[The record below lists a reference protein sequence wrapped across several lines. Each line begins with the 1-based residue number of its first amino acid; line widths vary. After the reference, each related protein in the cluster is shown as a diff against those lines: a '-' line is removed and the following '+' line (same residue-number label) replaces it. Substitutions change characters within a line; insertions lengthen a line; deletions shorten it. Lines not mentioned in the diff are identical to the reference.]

1 MDDRFIL
8 FGLHEI
14 NGIGPKSI
22 QSIVNQVPQLQELL
36 TFNSLQTDS
45 PGLTPYG
52 LPVALIRLIKENL
65 SERFINNR
73 MDACRAAGVDF
84 VTVIDDH
91 YPALLKQ
98 SSQPPWVLYFK
109 GNYNLLSNPLIA
121 MVGTRTPTMYG
132 KKVAEMLSN
141 QLSQSGF
148 CVVSGMA
155 RGIDS
160 ECHKGAIKA
169 VGGTIAVI
177 GTGID
182 IVYPPENAGLSR
194 AIAEKGLIL
203 SEYPLGTKAQPGLF
217 PMRNRIIAGL
227 CLGTVVVEAAI
238 KSGSLITADQSLDE
252 SRDLYAVPGPV
263 TSPKSEGAISLIK
276 KGTAKLVTCA
286 EDVIEEYKH
295 LLVIDHIT
303 TKTVNPSHK
312 LSKDELFILDFISYE
327 PVTFDT
333 ILEKSKFYFG
343 HLHSVLLSLILKNK
357 IEQLPGSA
365 YIAI

>member
-22 QSIVNQVPQLQELL
+22 QNIVNQVPKLQELL
-36 TFNSLQTDS
+36 TFHSLQTNS
-45 PGLTPYG
+45 PGHTPYG
-52 LPVALIRLIKENL
+52 LPFSLIQLIKENL
-65 SERFINNR
+65 SEQFINNR
-73 MDACRAAGVDF
+73 MDACRTAGVDF

-91 YPALLKQ
+91 YPESLKQ
-98 SSQPPWVLYFK
+98 SSQPPWVLYYK

-121 MVGTRTPTMYG
+121 MVGTRTPTVYG

-141 QLSQSGF
+141 QLSQYGI

-160 ECHKGAIKA
+160 ECHKGAIQ
-169 VGGTIAVI
+169 GLGSTIAVV
-177 GTGID
+177 GSGID
-182 IVYPPENAGLSR
+182 IVYPPENASLSR
-194 AIAEKGLIL
+194 AIADKGLIL
-203 SEYPLGTKAQPGLF
+203 SEYPLGTKAHPGLF

-227 CLGTVVVEAAI
+227 CMGTVVVEAAV
-238 KSGSLITADQSLDE
+238 KSGSLITADQCLDE
-252 SRDLYAVPGPV
+252 SRDLFAVPGPI
-263 TSPKSEGAISLIK
+263 TSPKSVGAISLLK
-276 KGTAKLVTCA
+276 KGAKLVTCA
-286 EDVIEEYKH
+286 EDIVEEYKQR
-295 LLVIDHIT
+295 LMLEHINVST
-303 TKTVNPSHK
+303 AKPNYK
-312 LSKDELFILDFISYE
+312 LSRDELFILDFISYE

-333 ILEKSKFYFG
+333 LLEKSKFYFG

-357 IEQLPGSA
+357 IEQLPGSS

>member
-22 QSIVNQVPQLQELL
+22 QSIISQVPQLQKLL
-36 TFNSLQTDS
+36 SFNSTQSDS
-45 PGLTPYG
+45 PELNSYG
-52 LPVALIRLIKENL
+52 LPVSLIQLIKENL
-65 SERFINNR
+65 SEQFINSR

-84 VTVIDDH
+84 ITVIDDH
-91 YPALLKQ
+91 YPELLKQ
-98 SSQPPWVLYFK
+98 SSSPPWVLYYK

-121 MVGTRTPTMYG
+121 MVGTRTPTVYG

-141 QLSQSGF
+141 QLSQCGI

-160 ECHKGAIKA
+160 ECHKGALQEM
-169 VGGTIAVI
+169 GSTIAVMA
-177 GTGID
+177 TGID
-182 IVYPPENAGLSR
+182 IVYPPENASLFR
-194 AIAEKGLIL
+194 AIVDKGLIL
-203 SEYPLGTKAQPGLF
+203 SEYPLGTKAHPGLF

-227 CLGTVVVEAAI
+227 CMGTVVVEAAV
-238 KSGSLITADQSLDE
+238 KSGSLITADHCLDE
-252 SRDLYAVPGPV
+252 SRDLFAVPGPI
-263 TSPKSEGAISLIK
+263 TSPKSVGAISLLK
-276 KGTAKLVTCA
+276 KGAKAVTCA
-286 EDVIEEYKH
+286 EDIVEEYKNR
-295 LLVIDHIT
+295 LMLEHINIST
-303 TKTVNPSHK
+303 AKPSYK

-327 PVTFDT
+327 PITFDT

-357 IEQLPGSA
+357 IEQLPGSS